1 MKFIFDLEK
10 IEKILKSMESHYK
23 KPKILTGKKEFFGLM
38 TEKITENRDG

>member
-10 IEKILKSMESHYK
+10 NRKILKSMESHYK

-38 TEKITENRDG
+38 IEKITENRDG